1 MTTHQPAK
9 TLPRIEFIALI
20 AAMMALNA
28 LAIDVMLP
36 AFPNIGD
43 ALGVSAENDRQY
55 ILTVYM
61 LGFGV
66 SQIIYGPLSDRYG
79 RRAPLLVGI
88 GIYIAAAF
96 LAPLSPNYTLL
107 LTLRFVQGIG
117 AAGTRVVAQSIVRD
131 TFAGRAM
138 AEIMSLVFMVFMIIP
153 IIAPGIGQILL
164 LAGHWS
170 YIFVFMGLLGGVIAV
185 WAFYRLPETLKP
197 EDKRLLT
204 PAVIIDGFR
213 IVFSNR
219 VAMLYATAGIFIFA
233 ALNGYINSAQQI
245 YVDIYDLGPLFPF
258 AFGAVGIVMAISN
271 FLNSRIVGRIGMRRL
286 SHYSLLAYITFASIL
301 FIITLFGTPP
311 LWLFLTLFA
320 LVMFHFG
327 WLGGNMNALSME
339 PLGRVAGTASAV
351 FGFVQTVGGA
361 VIGLGI
367 SQSFNGTT
375 TPIVGGYALMGFA
388 ALACVLV
395 AEKGRLFGVGEDHR
409 EQARPIDA
417 RK

>member
-1 MTTHQPAK
+1 MTSHQPAR

-66 SQIIYGPLSDRYG
+66 SQLVYGPLSDRYG

-88 GIYIAAAF
+88 GIYIVAAI
-96 LAPLSPNYTLL
+96 LAPLSPNYATLL
-107 LTLRFVQGIG
+107 GLRFVQGIG
-117 AAGTRVVAQSIVRD
+117 AAGTRVISQSIVRD
-131 TFAGRAM
+131 TFAGRGM
-138 AEIMSLVFMVFMIIP
+138 AEVMSLVFMVFMIIP
-153 IIAPGIGQILL
+153 IIAPGIGQVLL

-170 YIFVFMGLLGGVIAV
+170 SIFIFMGFLGVVVGL
-185 WAFYRLPETLKP
+185 WMFYRLPETLKP
-197 EDKRLLT
+197 EDRRSLE
-204 PAVIIDGFR
+204 PRIILEGFR

-219 VAMLYATAGIFIFA
+219 IAMLYAVAGIFIFG

-245 YVDIYDLGPLFPF
+245 YVDIYELGPMFPF
-258 AFGAVGIVMAISN
+258 AFGTVGIVMAISN
-271 FLNSRIVGRIGMRRL
+271 FLNSRMVGRIGMRRL
-286 SHYSLLAYITFASIL
+286 SHYALLAYISFASVL
-301 FIITLFGTPP
+301 FILTLMGTPP

-320 LVMFHFG
+320 MVMFHFG

-339 PLGRVAGTASAV
+339 PLGKVAGTASSV
-351 FGFVQTVGGA
+351 FGFIQTVGGA

-395 AEKGRLFGVGEDHR
+395 AERGRLFGVGEEHKPQPAGGRD
-409 EQARPIDA
+409 
-417 RK
+417 

>member
-1 MTTHQPAK
+1 MPSTQPAK
-9 TLPRIEFIALI
+9 PLPRIEFIALI

-36 AFPNIGD
+36 AFPDIGD
-43 ALGVSAENDRQY
+43 ALGVATENDRQY
-55 ILTVYM
+55 ILTVYL

-66 SQIIYGPLSDRYG
+66 SQLVYGPLSDRFG

-88 GIYIAAAF
+88 GIYIVAAF
-96 LAPLSPNYTLL
+96 LAPFAPTYATLL
-107 LTLRFVQGIG
+107 ALRFVQGIG
-117 AAGTRVVAQSIVRD
+117 AAGTRVISQSIVRD
-131 TFAGRAM
+131 TFAGRGM
-138 AEIMSLVFMVFMIIP
+138 AEVMSLVFMVFMIIP

-170 YIFVFMGLLGGVIAV
+170 YIFVFMSVLGTGIGL
-185 WAFYRLPETLKP
+185 WMFFRLPETLKP
-197 EDKRLLT
+197 EDQRSLN
-204 PAVIIDGFR
+204 PAIILDGFR

-219 VAMLYATAGIFIFA
+219 MAMLYAIAGIFIFG

-258 AFGAVGIVMAISN
+258 AFGAVGIVMALSN
-271 FLNSRIVGRIGMRRL
+271 FVNSRIVGRIGMRRL
-286 SHYSLLAYITFASIL
+286 SHYALLAYIFFASSL
-301 FIITLFGTPP
+301 FVLTLFGTPP

-320 LVMFHFG
+320 LIMFHFG

-339 PLGRVAGTASAV
+339 PLGRVAGTASSV

-361 VIGLGI
+361 LIGLGI

-388 ALACVLV
+388 ALTCVLI
-395 AEKGRLFGVGEDHR
+395 AERGRLFGVGEEYR
-409 EQARPIDA
+409 G
-417 RK
+417 

>member
-1 MTTHQPAK
+1 MSASQPAK
-9 TLPRIEFIALI
+9 PLPRIEFIALV

-36 AFPNIGD
+36 AFPDIGD
-43 ALGVSAENDRQY
+43 ALGVAAENDRQY

-66 SQIIYGPLSDRYG
+66 SQLIYGPLADRFG
-79 RRAPLLVGI
+79 RRAPLLI
-88 GIYIAAAF
+88 GFAIYIVAAF
-96 LAPLSPNYTLL
+96 LAPFSPTYATLL
-107 LTLRFVQGIG
+107 ALRFVQGIG
-117 AAGTRVVAQSIVRD
+117 AAGTRVISQSIVRD
-131 TFAGRAM
+131 TFAGRGM
-138 AEIMSLVFMVFMIIP
+138 AEVMSLVFMVFMIIP
-153 IIAPGIGQILL
+153 IVAPGIGQVLL

-170 YIFVFMGLLGGVIAV
+170 YIFIFMSLLGTAIGL
-185 WAFYRLPETLKP
+185 WMYFRLPETLKP
-197 EDKRLLT
+197 EDQRSLE
-204 PAVIIDGFR
+204 PRIILDGFR

-219 VAMLYATAGIFIFA
+219 MAMLYAIAGIFIFG

-258 AFGAVGIVMAISN
+258 AFGAVGIVMAVSN
-271 FLNSRIVGRIGMRRL
+271 FLNSRIVGRVGMRRL
-286 SHYSLLAYITFASIL
+286 SHYALLAYLFFAIAL
-301 FIITLFGTPP
+301 FVLTLFGTPP

-339 PLGRVAGTASAV
+339 PLGRVAGTASSV

-361 VIGLGI
+361 VIGLAI
-367 SQSFNGTT
+367 SQSFDGTT

-388 ALACVLV
+388 ALACVLI
-395 AEKGRLFGVGEDHR
+395 AERGRLFGVGEEYR
-409 EQARPIDA
+409 ED
-417 RK
+417 KGHV